1 MININVIGRL
11 AADAESKT
19 SQKGTQYVQFRMGVD
34 DYANGK
40 SETVWFNV
48 TSSTEQALRIAQYLT
63 KGKLICIHGT
73 ESLRLFTNKQNET
86 VIGRDIIAYSI
97 DFVSAGRKD
106 GTTSTTTTANDT
118 TTTSLP
124 QVEIPA
130 VPAMATTAATDDDL
144 PF

>member
-48 TSSTEQALRIAQYLT
+48 TSSTEQAQRIAQYLT
-63 KGKLICIHGT
+63 KGKLICVHGT
-73 ESLRLFTNKQNET
+73 ESIRLFTNKQNEPA
-86 VIGRDIIAYSI
+86 IGRDILAHSI
-97 DFVSAGRKD
+97 DFISAGRKE
-106 GTTSTTTTANDT
+106 GTPSTTTSDV

-124 QVEIPA
+124 QVDIPA
-130 VPAMATTAATDDDL
+130 APAMATASTSEDDL